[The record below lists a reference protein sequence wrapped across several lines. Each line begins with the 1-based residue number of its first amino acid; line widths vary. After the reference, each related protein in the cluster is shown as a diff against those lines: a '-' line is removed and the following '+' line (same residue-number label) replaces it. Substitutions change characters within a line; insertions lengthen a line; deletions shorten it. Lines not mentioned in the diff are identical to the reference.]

1 MASDNV
7 FIKNEHLTVVIKPLG
22 AEIISIKDAD
32 DVERL
37 HQPDMV
43 FWNGQAPLLFPW
55 CGKMRDT
62 KFVYEDKEYELRQH
76 GFARDSLFELLEQTE
91 DLAVF
96 SLLSDEKT
104 KEMYPFDFELIVT
117 YKLLGNSIDVSY
129 EVLNDGESNMYFG
142 IGSHESYNCFDGLGE
157 YEIHFE
163 KEEFSK
169 PYICGTGLIPEENIT
184 TIDGHT
190 AISLSDDLFENKRT
204 IMCENPESRFV
215 YLVHKKEGK
224 KIRVDFEDFPYLLLW
239 TPPGSQFVC
248 IEPWTTC
255 PDSDSSSYKIDEKKD
270 IVCLEPNGH
279 FEAHHIISIL

>member
-1 MASDNV
+1 MELDNI
-7 FIKNEHLTVVIKPLG
+7 FLKNENLTVVIKPLG

-32 DVERL
+32 EIERL

-55 CGKMRDT
+55 CGKMRDK
-62 KFVYEDKEYELRQH
+62 KFVYEDKEYNLTQH

-96 SLLSDEKT
+96 SLLSNEKT

-129 EVLNDGESNMYFG
+129 EVLNDGECDMYFA
-142 IGSHESYNCFDGLGE
+142 IGSHESYNCLDGLSE

-163 KEEFSK
+163 KEEASK
-169 PYICGTGLIPEENIT
+169 PYIFGTEIIPEKNIT
-184 TIDGHT
+184 STDAHT
-190 AISLSDDLFENKRT
+190 VISLSDDLFEGSRT
-204 IMCENPESRFV
+204 VICEKPLSNFV
-215 YLVHKKEGK
+215 YLVHKKDGE
-224 KIRVDFEDFPYLLLW
+224 KIRVDFEDFSYLLFW

-248 IEPWTTC
+248 IEPWTTS
-255 PDSDSSSYKIDEKKD
+255 PDSDSSSYKISEKKD
-270 IVCLEPNGH
+270 VVCLEPNGH